1 MMKRFT
7 GFFLILLLAGCTL
20 GVEDM
25 GSLVKDPHYAQ
36 HQQALDDL
44 EHAYL
49 KKEISYTEYQ
59 QKKKELEDK
68 YITEVKEREEKMH
81 EY

>member
-1 MMKRFT
+1 MKRWV
-7 GFFLILLLAGCTL
+7 GVILVLFLAGCTF

-25 GSLVKDPHYAQ
+25 GTLMKDPHYTQ

-49 KKEISYTEYQ
+49 KKQISYSEYQ
-59 QKKKELEDK
+59 QKKKELEDQ
-68 YITEVKEREEKMH
+68 YTAEVKIREEKIH
-81 EY
+81 E

>member
-1 MMKRFT
+1 MKRLA
-7 GFFLILLLAGCTL
+7 GLILILFLTGCTL

-25 GSLVKDPHYAQ
+25 GSLMKDPHYAQ

-68 YITEVKEREEKMH
+68 YTAEVKIREEKIRSQ
-81 EY
+81 

>member
-1 MMKRFT
+1 MKRVA
-7 GFFLILLLAGCTL
+7 GLILILFLTGCSF
-20 GVEDM
+20 GVENM
-25 GSLVKDPHYAQ
+25 ESLVRDTHYAQ
-36 HQQALDDL
+36 HQQSLDDL

-68 YITEVKEREEKMH
+68 YTAEVKIREEKIR
-81 EY
+81 E

>member
-1 MMKRFT
+1 MKRLA
-7 GFFLILLLAGCTL
+7 GLILILFLTGCSF
-20 GVEDM
+20 GVQEM
-25 GSLVKDPHYAQ
+25 ESFMKDPHYAQ

-68 YITEVKEREEKMH
+68 YAAEVKIREDKIH
-81 EY
+81 AQ